1 MRIVII
7 IIIATILILPT
18 ILVLSKLAIL
28 FARSGYRETSCE
40 RDIRKQAMKILK
52 KLWKDEVGVVM
63 SAETVMLGTM
73 GVLAMTAGV
82 GTMATAVNS

>member
-7 IIIATILILPT
+7 IIIATILILT
-18 ILVLSKLAIL
+18 KILTLSKLAIL

-40 RDIRKQAMKILK
+40 RDIRRQAMKILK